1 MNRIKNAKKQSIGGV
16 LFLQGVFKTDCD
28 RIEDFFHDR
37 LLHGNSKPKKLYDK
51 LPIVF
56 TGLDMWPTHT
66 NLLCCNCTLS
76 IQSRPWF
83 EPQSINPVSTG
94 PVGNYIKCS
103 DINKSVITNKYNIN
117 TKGCFCSSNCVMRNI
132 LNFSK
137 SMSDRI
143 DKIFM
148 LLFVY
153 EIYTGVKIPSIEPA
167 PQFTELVQFGGDK
180 TESELRKQIDELNN
194 TQLRKENELFISN
207 CKTYLN
213 TLME

>member
-1 MNRIKNAKKQSIGGV
+1 MSRIKNAKKQSICGV

-37 LLHGNSKPKKLYDK
+37 LLHGNNKPKKMYDK
-51 LPIVF
+51 IPIVF
-56 TGLDMWPTHT
+56 TGLDAWPTHT
-66 NLLCCNCTLS
+66 NLLCCNCTLA
-76 IQSRPWF
+76 IHSRPWF
-83 EPQSINPVSTG
+83 EPQSINPVS
-94 PVGNYIKCS
+94 VGTVGTYINV
-103 DINKSVITNKYNIN
+103 DNINKYEVKNSYCIN
-117 TKGCFCSSNCVMRNI
+117 TKGCFCSPNCVMRYI

-137 SMSDRI
+137 AMSDRL

-153 EIYTGVKIPSIEPA
+153 EIFTGVKISSIDPA
-167 PQFTELVQFGGDK
+167 PQLTELVQYGGDK
-180 TESELRKQIDELNN
+180 TEAEFKKIIEDLNN
-194 TQLRKENELFISN
+194 LQLRQENELFVSN

>member
-37 LLHGNSKPKKLYDK
+37 LLHGSSKPTKMYDK

-56 TGLDMWPTHT
+56 TGLDTWPTQT
-66 NLLCCNCTLS
+66 NLSCSNCTLA
-76 IQSRPWF
+76 IHSRPWF

-94 PVGNYIKCS
+94 PVGNYTVSCTVRK
-103 DINKSVITNKYNIN
+103 ITNTYNIN
-117 TKGCFCSSNCVMRNI
+117 TKGCFCSANCVMRNI

-153 EIYTGVKIPSIEPA
+153 EIFTGVKIQSIEPS
-167 PQFTELVQFGGDK
+167 PQFTELMQYGGDK
-180 TESELRKQIDELNN
+180 TETELRKIIDDLNN
-194 TQLRKENELFISN
+194 VQLKRENELFASN

-213 TLME
+213 TLCE